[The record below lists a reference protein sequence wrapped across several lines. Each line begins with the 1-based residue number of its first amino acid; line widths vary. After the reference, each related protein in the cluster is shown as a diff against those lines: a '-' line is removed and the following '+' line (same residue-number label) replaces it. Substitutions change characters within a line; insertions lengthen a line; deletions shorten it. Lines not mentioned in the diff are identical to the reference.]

1 MTLIILH
8 LENDLAEIGNENID
22 IYAEEAAIEDE
33 CKCTAK
39 AFAVFEG
46 GIGTGVHHE
55 FFGESGLS
63 ELFTLTSIG
72 KAFGQV
78 IAKGAFARFFH
89 REVPLFR

>member
-8 LENDLAEIGNENID
+8 LEDDLAKIGNENID
-22 IYAEEAAIEDE
+22 ICAEEAEIEDE
-33 CKCTAK
+33 CECTAK

-55 FFGESGLS
+55 FFGESDLS
-63 ELFTLTSIG
+63 ELFTLASIG
-72 KAFGQV
+72 KTFGQV

-89 REVPLFR
+89 G